1 MLEATPEQ
9 LILFKKTAVITDT
22 ERQRQEAADALA
34 RSVVKSVTDRERE
47 IVVNGIKFFAAVGE
61 DGRRHLSACHES
73 KEVLK
78 SASRHLSQNGWRC
91 KVKRARKDQ
100 AFWLL
105 EAKDIEP
112 RGHLWK
118 GE

>member
-1 MLEATPEQ
+1 MSFVYVPERAH
-9 LILFKKTAVITDT
+9 KP
-22 ERQRQEAADALA
+22 RQEEADALA

-47 IVVNGIKFFAAVGE
+47 IEINGIKFFAAVGD

-73 KEVLK
+73 KKLLL
-78 SASRHLSQNGWRC
+78 SASRHLEQNGWRC

-100 AFWLL
+100 KFWLL
-105 EAKDIEP
+105 EARDIEP

-118 GE
+118 QD